1 MVELK
6 IQNGSTM
13 YQPCIE
19 DEITWETSR
28 KGVPGKLEFS
38 VVKDEIISFQEGN
51 LVQLMIDNKNIF
63 KGYVFTKKRSSD
75 QIIKV
80 TAYDQLRYLKNK
92 DTQVFENRTASQII
106 KELAG
111 KFKLLTGAI
120 EDTGYVI
127 ATRVEDNKTLMD
139 MIQSALDITLQN
151 RNKMYVLFDDFG
163 AISLKSIESMKLDVL
178 IEKSTAEDFDYTSS
192 IDSNTYNFIKLAYDN
207 DKTKKREIYEA
218 IDSKNIAAWGLL
230 QYYEKVN
237 QNTNAKAKADGLLKL
252 YNKKTRNLSVSN
264 AIGDIR
270 VRGGCLIPVWLELG
284 DIKVQNYML
293 VETVKHTFKS
303 NEHYMD
309 ITLRGGDFV
318 A

>member
-51 LVQLMIDNKNIF
+51 LVQLMVDNKNVF

-270 VRGGCLIPVWLELG
+270 VRGGCLIPIWLELG
-284 DIKVQNYML
+284 DITVQNYML

-309 ITLRGGDFV
+309 ITLKGGDFV

>member
-51 LVQLMIDNKNIF
+51 LVQLMVDNKNVF

-163 AISLKSIESMKLDVL
+163 AISLKSIDSLKLDVL

-207 DKTKKREIYEA
+207 DKTKKRDIYEA

-309 ITLRGGDFV
+309 ITLKGGDFV

>member
-6 IQNGSTM
+6 IQNGSTV
-13 YQPCIE
+13 YLPCIE

-38 VVKDEIISFQEGN
+38 VIKDEIISFQEGN
-51 LVQLMIDNKNIF
+51 LVQLKVDNKKVFSGHI
-63 KGYVFTKKRSSD
+63 FTKKRSSD

-92 DTQVFENRTASQII
+92 DTKVFDNLTAAQII
-106 KELAG
+106 KRLAED
-111 KFKLLTGAI
+111 FKLITGTI

-127 ATRVEDNKTLMD
+127 ETRVEDNKTLMD
-139 MIQSALDITLQN
+139 MIQSALDITMQN
-151 RNKMYVLFDDFG
+151 RNKMYVLFDDYG
-163 AISLKSIESMKLDVL
+163 AISLKSIDSLKLDIL

-207 DKTKKREIYEA
+207 DKTKKRDIYEA
-218 IDSKNIAAWGLL
+218 KDSNNIAAWGLL

-237 QNTNAKAKADGLLKL
+237 QNINAKAKADGLLKL

-303 NEHYMD
+303 NQHYMD

>member
-6 IQNGSTM
+6 IQNGSTV
-13 YQPCIE
+13 YLPCIE

-38 VVKDEIISFQEGN
+38 VIKDEIISFQEGN
-51 LVQLMIDNKNIF
+51 LVQLKVDNKKVFSGHI
-63 KGYVFTKKRSSD
+63 FTKKRSSD

-92 DTQVFENRTASQII
+92 DTKVFDNLTAAQII
-106 KELAG
+106 KRLAED
-111 KFKLLTGAI
+111 FKLITGTI

-127 ATRVEDNKTLMD
+127 ETRVEDNKTLMD
-139 MIQSALDITLQN
+139 MIQSALDITMQN
-151 RNKMYVLFDDFG
+151 RNKMYVLFDDYG
-163 AISLKSIESMKLDVL
+163 AISLKSIESLKLDIL

-192 IDSNTYNFIKLAYDN
+192 IDSNTYNFIKLSYDN
-207 DKTKKREIYEA
+207 DKTKMRDIYESK
-218 IDSKNIAAWGLL
+218 DSNNIAAWGLL

-237 QNTNAKAKADGLLKL
+237 QNINAKAKADGLLKL

-270 VRGGCLIPVWLELG
+270 VRGGSLIPVWLELG

-303 NEHYMD
+303 NQHYMD

>member
-1 MVELK
+1 
-6 IQNGSTM
+6 M

-51 LVQLMIDNKNIF
+51 LVQLMVDNKNVF

-139 MIQSALDITLQN
+139 IIQSALDITLQN

-163 AISLKSIESMKLDVL
+163 AISLKSIDSLKLDVL

-207 DKTKKREIYEA
+207 DKTKKRDIYEA

>member
-51 LVQLMIDNKNIF
+51 LVQLMVDNKNVF

-163 AISLKSIESMKLDVL
+163 AISLKSIDSLKLDVL
-178 IEKSTAEDFDYTSS
+178 IEKSIAEDFDYTSS

-218 IDSKNIAAWGLL
+218 IDSKNIATWGLL

>member
-51 LVQLMIDNKNIF
+51 LVQLLVDNKNVF

-163 AISLKSIESMKLDVL
+163 AISLKSIDSLKLDVL

-207 DKTKKREIYEA
+207 DKTKKRDIYEA

-237 QNTNAKAKADGLLKL
+237 QNTSAKAKADGLLKL

>member
-51 LVQLMIDNKNIF
+51 LVQLMVDNKNVF

-80 TAYDQLRYLKNK
+80 TAYDQLRYFKNK

-139 MIQSALDITLQN
+139 MIQSAIDITLQN

-163 AISLKSIESMKLDVL
+163 AISLKSIDSLKLDVL

-218 IDSKNIAAWGLL
+218 IDSNNIAAWGLL

-309 ITLRGGDFV
+309 ITLKGGDFV

>member
-51 LVQLMIDNKNIF
+51 LVQLMVDNKNVF

-111 KFKLLTGAI
+111 KFKLLTGAV

-178 IEKSTAEDFDYTSS
+178 IEKSIAEDFDYTSS

>member
-51 LVQLMIDNKNIF
+51 LVQLMVDNKNVF

-163 AISLKSIESMKLDVL
+163 AISLKSIDSLKLDVL

-309 ITLRGGDFV
+309 ITLKGGDFV

>member
-51 LVQLMIDNKNIF
+51 LVQLMVDNKNVF
-63 KGYVFTKKRSSD
+63 KGFVFTKKRSSD

-163 AISLKSIESMKLDVL
+163 AISLKSIDSLKLDVL

-207 DKTKKREIYEA
+207 DKTKKRDIYEA

-309 ITLRGGDFV
+309 ITLKGGDFV

>member
-51 LVQLMIDNKNIF
+51 LVQLMVDNKNIF

-163 AISLKSIESMKLDVL
+163 AISLKSIDSLKLDVL

-270 VRGGCLIPVWLELG
+270 VRGGCLIPVLLELG

-309 ITLRGGDFV
+309 ITLKGGDFV

>member
-6 IQNGSTM
+6 IQNGSTV
-13 YQPCIE
+13 YLPCIE

-38 VVKDEIISFQEGN
+38 VIKDEIISFQEGN
-51 LVQLMIDNKNIF
+51 LVQLKVDNKKVFCGHI
-63 KGYVFTKKRSSD
+63 FTKKRSSN

-92 DTQVFENRTASQII
+92 DTKVFENRTASQII
-106 KELAG
+106 KSLAADFELI
-111 KFKLLTGAI
+111 TGTI

-127 ATRVEDNKTLMD
+127 ETRVEDNKTLMD
-139 MIQSALDITLQN
+139 MIQGALDITMQN
-151 RNKMYVLFDDFG
+151 KNKMYVLFDDYG
-163 AISLKSIESMKLDVL
+163 AISLKSIEALKLDVM
-178 IEKSTAEDFDYTSS
+178 IEKSTAQDFDYTSS

-218 IDSKNIAAWGLL
+218 KDSSNIAAWGLL

-284 DIKVQNYML
+284 DVKVQNYML

>member
-51 LVQLMIDNKNIF
+51 LVQLMVDNKNVF

-163 AISLKSIESMKLDVL
+163 AISLKSIDSLKLDVL

-218 IDSKNIAAWGLL
+218 IDSNNIAAWGLL

-309 ITLRGGDFV
+309 ITLKGGDFV

>member
-6 IQNGSTM
+6 IQNGSTV
-13 YQPCIE
+13 YLPCIE

-51 LVQLMIDNKNIF
+51 LVQLKVDNKKVFNGHI
-63 KGYVFTKKRSSD
+63 FTKKRSSD

-92 DTQVFENRTASQII
+92 DTKVFENRTASQII
-106 KELAG
+106 KSLADD
-111 KFKLLTGAI
+111 FQLVTGTI

-127 ATRVEDNKTLMD
+127 ETRVEDNKTLMD
-139 MIQSALDITLQN
+139 MIQSALDITMQN
-151 RNKMYVLFDDFG
+151 RNKMYVLFDDYG
-163 AISLKSIESMKLDVL
+163 AISLKSIDSMKLDIL

-192 IDSNTYNFIKLAYDN
+192 IDSNTYNLIKLAYDN

-218 IDSKNIAAWGLL
+218 KDSNKIAEWGLL

-270 VRGGCLIPVWLELG
+270 VRGGCLFPVWLELG
-284 DIKVQNYML
+284 DVKVQNYML

-303 NEHYMD
+303 NQHYMD

>member
-51 LVQLMIDNKNIF
+51 LVQLMVDNKNVF

-139 MIQSALDITLQN
+139 IIQSALDITLQN

-163 AISLKSIESMKLDVL
+163 AISLKSIDSLKLDVL

-207 DKTKKREIYEA
+207 DKTKKRDIYEA

>member
-1 MVELK
+1 
-6 IQNGSTM
+6 M

-51 LVQLMIDNKNIF
+51 LVQLMVDNKNVF

-163 AISLKSIESMKLDVL
+163 AISLKSIDSLKLDVL

-309 ITLRGGDFV
+309 ITLKGGDFV

>member
-51 LVQLMIDNKNIF
+51 LVQLMVDNKNVF

-163 AISLKSIESMKLDVL
+163 AISLKSIDSLKLDVL

-270 VRGGCLIPVWLELG
+270 VRGGCLIPVLLELG

-309 ITLRGGDFV
+309 ITLKGGDFV

>member
-51 LVQLMIDNKNIF
+51 LVQLLVDNKNVF

-80 TAYDQLRYLKNK
+80 TAYDQMRYLKNK

-163 AISLKSIESMKLDVL
+163 AISLKSIDSLKLDVL

-207 DKTKKREIYEA
+207 DKTKKRDIYEA

>member
-1 MVELK
+1 MVELE
-6 IQNGSTM
+6 IQNGSM
-13 YQPCIE
+13 VYLPCIE

-51 LVQLMIDNKNIF
+51 LVQLKVDNKKVFVGHI
-63 KGYVFTKKRSSD
+63 FTKKRSSD
-75 QIIKV
+75 QLIKV

-92 DTQVFENRTASQII
+92 DTKVFENLTAGQII
-106 KELAG
+106 KRLAAD
-111 KFKLLTGAI
+111 FKLITGTI

-127 ATRVEDNKTLMD
+127 KTRVEDNKTLMD
-139 MIQSALDITLQN
+139 MIQSALDITMQN

-163 AISLKSIESMKLDVL
+163 AISLKSIESLKLDVL
-178 IEKSTAEDFDYTSS
+178 IEKSTAENFDYTSS

-218 IDSKNIAAWGLL
+218 IDSNNIAAWGLL

-270 VRGGCLIPVWLELG
+270 VRGGCLIPIWLELG
-284 DIKVQNYML
+284 DVKVQNYML
-293 VETVKHTFKS
+293 VENVKHTFKS

>member
-51 LVQLMIDNKNIF
+51 LVQLLVDNKNVF

-163 AISLKSIESMKLDVL
+163 AISLKSIDSLKLDVL

-309 ITLRGGDFV
+309 ITLKGGDFV

>member
-51 LVQLMIDNKNIF
+51 LVQLMVDNKNIF

-163 AISLKSIESMKLDVL
+163 AISLKSIDSLKLDVL

-309 ITLRGGDFV
+309 ITLKGGDFV

>member
-1 MVELK
+1 
-6 IQNGSTM
+6 M

-51 LVQLMIDNKNIF
+51 LVQLMVDNKNVF
-63 KGYVFTKKRSSD
+63 KGFVFTKKRSSD

-163 AISLKSIESMKLDVL
+163 AISLKSIDSLKLDVL

-207 DKTKKREIYEA
+207 DKTKKRDIYEA

-309 ITLRGGDFV
+309 ITLKGGDFV

>member
-1 MVELK
+1 
-6 IQNGSTM
+6 M

-51 LVQLMIDNKNIF
+51 LVQLMVDNKNVF

-163 AISLKSIESMKLDVL
+163 AISLKSIDSLKLDVL
-178 IEKSTAEDFDYTSS
+178 IEKSIAEDFDYTSS

-218 IDSKNIAAWGLL
+218 IDSKNIATWGLL

>member
-1 MVELK
+1 
-6 IQNGSTM
+6 M

-51 LVQLMIDNKNIF
+51 LVQLMVDNKNVF

-270 VRGGCLIPVWLELG
+270 VRGGCLIPIWLELG
-284 DIKVQNYML
+284 DITVQNYML

-309 ITLRGGDFV
+309 ITLKGGDFV